1 MLSLKRSIDD
11 NVCHTTKRMRIIN
24 HAYDHMQPTR
34 VAKRRNQEELA
45 EPAKKSK
52 VIPCVKGA
60 KRRGDSIIMNPTKRI
75 KTIHRSWRRIIV
87 GCRPTYDSVYHN
99 DKDSGNNSVLIASVA

>member
-11 NVCHTTKRMRIIN
+11 TMCHNTKRMRLIN
-24 HAYDHMQPTR
+24 HAYDHVQPTR
-34 VAKRRNQEELA
+34 VAKRRNQEDLA
-45 EPAKKSK
+45 EPSKKSK
-52 VIPCVKGA
+52 VISCLKGV
-60 KRRGDSIIMNPTKRI
+60 KRRGDSIIMNPTKRV
-75 KTIHRSWRRIIV
+75 KTTHYFSRRIIV